1 MIDIKK
7 AEEEFKNYSTNYDMN
22 ESHIERKVRHTFRVE
37 KICEKIASSI
47 GMSEEK
53 IKLAKL
59 IGLLHDIA
67 RFEQY
72 TRYQTYVDLNSIDH
86 ANFAVEILKKDN
98 YIRRYIES
106 EEYDDII
113 LKAIEY
119 HNKYAIGNDVNEEE
133 KLFCK
138 IIRDADKLD
147 IMYQATCETWKEII
161 KDIEKQEISP
171 KVYEQFIKK
180 ELIDRNNVE
189 NDIDKVVVD
198 IAFIYDYNFKENYKI
213 IRENNYIDKTIERF
227 NFKKDKTKK
236 QMELIRKI
244 ANDYIEE
251 QINNN

>member
-7 AEEEFKNYSTNYDMN
+7 AEEEFKRYINNYDMN

-37 KICEKIASSI
+37 RICEELAILLN
-47 GMSEEK
+47 MSEEE
-53 IKLAKL
+53 INLAKL
-59 IGLLHDIA
+59 IGLLHDVG

-72 TRYQTYVDLNSIDH
+72 TRYKTYDDIKSIDH
-86 ANFAVEILKKDN
+86 ANLGVEILEKDN
-98 YIRRYIES
+98 FIRRYIETKQ
-106 EEYDDII
+106 YDDTI
-113 LKAIEY
+113 LKAIKY

-171 KVYEQFIKK
+171 KVYEQFIEKQ
-180 ELIDRNNVE
+180 LIDRYNVK
-189 NDIDKVVVD
+189 NDIDRVVVD

-213 IRENNYIDKTIERF
+213 IKENNYINKTIERF
-227 NFKKDKTKK
+227 NFKKDVTKK
-236 QMELIRKI
+236 QMEEIKNI
-244 ANDYIEE
+244 ANKY
-251 QINNN
+251 INNKLEEE